1 MNDSRASR
9 LALMDALP
17 PELLERVLRLP
28 FEDLVRRNGTTEDRY
43 SWFGSR
49 AQKDAALN
57 TIERDLPG
65 RLCDFFAAA
74 RVCKQWKAVW
84 SIINDDDDFWL
95 TNCRLRWP
103 TMHTYVFSL
112 WHHAKVSGVVAA
124 GIPAGGNAESWCQA
138 FKFGTVQLS
147 GGRDLSRVMLW
158 IEAYSANL
166 DIILD
171 RELRLSEMADGWDA
185 PELADEHAPPGG
197 YSWQEVKDWEIEWGL
212 QHDGGRVTLSSSP
225 RVTQTFDCRD
235 GTEIPSTD
243 DLEDTSDAVNA
254 EGRWGYADIICG
266 PDDMPFR
273 TCQLSRSVHDFA
285 LKTVLALD
293 FKRYKRRRKRALQA
307 GDKYTLEA
315 MDKFAT
321 AEEYLVK
328 RELPEL
334 EMNAMLNFKLGSEET
349 IIEQGVDLSPTPPE
363 YSLEVWGDGTG
374 GMGCGDMSTDD
385 LKVWVGLLDFREEE
399 ED

>member
-28 FEDLVRRNGTTEDRY
+28 FEELLLRKGATEEDRNLC
-43 SWFGSR
+43 FGQTR
-49 AQKDAALN
+49 AQKDVALN

-65 RLCDFFAAA
+65 RLRDFFAAA

-84 SIINDDDDFWL
+84 SIINDDDYFWL
-95 TNCRLRWP
+95 TNCKLRWP
-103 TMHTYVFSL
+103 SMHTYVFSL
-112 WHHAKVSGVVAA
+112 WHHARVSGVVAA

-171 RELRLSEMADGWDA
+171 RELRLSEMDDGWAA
-185 PELADEHAPPGG
+185 PELADDRAPPGG

-235 GTEIPSTD
+235 GTGDPSTD
-243 DLEDTSDAVNA
+243 DLEDTSTQVDA

-273 TCQLSRSVHDFA
+273 TCELSQSVHAFA

-293 FKRYKRRRKRALQA
+293 FKRWKRRRKSALQA
-307 GDKYTLEA
+307 GKDHYA
-315 MDKFAT
+315 WMDKFAT
-321 AEEYLVK
+321 AEEYLAK
-328 RELPEL
+328 REPPDL
-334 EMNAMLNFKLGSEET
+334 EMNAMLNLRLGSEET
-349 IIEQGVDLSPTPPE
+349 IMEQGVDMCPIAPG
-363 YSLEVWGDGTG
+363 YALEVWADGMG
-374 GMGCGDMSTDD
+374 GMGDMSTHD
-385 LKVWVGLLDFREEE
+385 LKVWLGLLDFREEQ